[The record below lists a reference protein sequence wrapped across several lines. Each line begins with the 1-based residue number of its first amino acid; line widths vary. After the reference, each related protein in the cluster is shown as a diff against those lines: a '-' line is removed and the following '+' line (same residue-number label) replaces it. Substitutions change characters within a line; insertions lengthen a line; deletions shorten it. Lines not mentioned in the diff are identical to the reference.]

1 MWRFFIMNPMA
12 KFLSLSSLIAL
23 FCVCHQVVAQ
33 ESRVEMQAGRCSAI
47 FFMLSETHKDN
58 TASAGVFQHFVSV
71 FENLYVTE
79 KKERTGNANR
89 DDGIERRKLV
99 LQEFTATYSSRPA
112 TLKEEVVLCGAWAEG
127 YKIQGDNYTYV
138 PIIPKLIPAAVRS
151 EYESLAETG
160 WKEWIEN

>member
-1 MWRFFIMNPMA
+1 MNPMT
-12 KFLSLSSLIAL
+12 KFLSLSSLIIL
-23 FCVCHQVVAQ
+23 PCFCHQVIAQ

-58 TASAGVFQHFVSV
+58 TASAGIFQHFGSV

-79 KKERTGNANR
+79 KKERVGNATR
-89 DDGIERRKLV
+89 DDGIERRNLV
-99 LQEFTATYSSRPA
+99 LQEFKATYNSRPA

-138 PIIPKLIPAAVRS
+138 PIIPKLIPAAVRN
-151 EYESLAETG
+151 EYEALAETS
-160 WKEWIEN
+160 WKKWIAN

>member
-1 MWRFFIMNPMA
+1 MSPSI

-23 FCVCHQVVAQ
+23 SCICHQVVAQ
-33 ESRVEMQAGRCSAI
+33 ESKVEMQAGRCSAI

-58 TASAGVFQHFVSV
+58 EASAADFQHFVTV

-79 KKERTGNANR
+79 KKERTGNATS

-99 LQEFTATYSSRPA
+99 LQEFKETYNGRPA

-127 YKIQGDNYTYV
+127 YRTQGKNYSYV
-138 PIIPKLIPAAVRS
+138 PIIPKLIPATVRN
-151 EYESLAETG
+151 EYEALAEAS
-160 WKEWIEN
+160 WKKWIAN

>member
-1 MWRFFIMNPMA
+1 MNPMT
-12 KFLSLSSLIAL
+12 KFLSLSSLIIL
-23 FCVCHQVVAQ
+23 PCFCHQVIAQ

-58 TASAGVFQHFVSV
+58 TASAGIFQHFGSV

-79 KKERTGNANR
+79 KKERVGNATR
-89 DDGIERRKLV
+89 DDGIERRNLV
-99 LQEFTATYSSRPA
+99 LQEFKATYNSRPA

-138 PIIPKLIPAAVRS
+138 PIIPKLIPAAVRN
-151 EYESLAETG
+151 EYEALAEKG
-160 WKEWIEN
+160 WKKWIAN

>member
-1 MWRFFIMNPMA
+1 MNPMT
-12 KFLSLSSLIAL
+12 KFLSLSSLIIL
-23 FCVCHQVVAQ
+23 PCFCHQVIAQ

-58 TASAGVFQHFVSV
+58 TASAGIFQHFGSV

-79 KKERTGNANR
+79 KKERVGNATR
-89 DDGIERRKLV
+89 DDGIERRNLV
-99 LQEFTATYSSRPA
+99 LQEFKATYNSRPA

-138 PIIPKLIPAAVRS
+138 PIIPKLIPAAVRN
-151 EYESLAETG
+151 EYEA
-160 WKEWIEN
+160 

>member
-1 MWRFFIMNPMA
+1 MSPST

-23 FCVCHQVVAQ
+23 FCICPQVVAQ
-33 ESRVEMQAGRCSAI
+33 ESRFETQAGRCSAI

-58 TASAGVFQHFVSV
+58 DASATDFQHFVNV

-79 KKERTGNANR
+79 KKERTGNATR

-99 LQEFTATYSSRPA
+99 LQEFKETYNGRPA

-127 YKIQGDNYTYV
+127 YRIQGKTYTYV
-138 PIIPKLIPAAVRS
+138 PIIPKLIPSSVRS
-151 EYESLAETG
+151 DYEALADTG
-160 WKEWIEN
+160 WKKWMAN

>member
-1 MWRFFIMNPMA
+1 MNPMT
-12 KFLSLSSLIAL
+12 KFLSLSSLIIL
-23 FCVCHQVVAQ
+23 PCFCHQVIAQ

-58 TASAGVFQHFVSV
+58 TASAGIFHHFGSV

-79 KKERTGNANR
+79 KKERVGNATR
-89 DDGIERRKLV
+89 DDGIERRNLV
-99 LQEFTATYSSRPA
+99 LQEFKATYNSRPA

-138 PIIPKLIPAAVRS
+138 PIIPKLIPAAVRN
-151 EYESLAETG
+151 EYEALAETG
-160 WKEWIEN
+160 WKKWIAH

>member
-1 MWRFFIMNPMA
+1 MKRIKTIYPLL
-12 KFLSLSSLIAL
+12 LSFSTLLAYSKI
-23 FCVCHQVVAQ
+23 
-33 ESRVEMQAGRCSAI
+33 
-47 FFMLSETHKDN
+47 
-58 TASAGVFQHFVSV
+58 
-71 FENLYVTE
+71 TE
-79 KKERTGNANR
+79 KKERTGNASR

-151 EYESLAETG
+151 DYETLAEAG
-160 WKEWIEN
+160 WKTWMAR

>member
-1 MWRFFIMNPMA
+1 MT
-12 KFLSLSSLIAL
+12 KFLSLSSLIIL
-23 FCVCHQVVAQ
+23 PCFCHQVIAQ

-58 TASAGVFQHFVSV
+58 TVSAGIFQHFGSV

-79 KKERTGNANR
+79 KKERVGNATR
-89 DDGIERRKLV
+89 DDGIERRNLV
-99 LQEFTATYSSRPA
+99 LQEFKATYNSRPA

-138 PIIPKLIPAAVRS
+138 PIIPKLIPAAVRN
-151 EYESLAETG
+151 EYEALAETG
-160 WKEWIEN
+160 WKKWIAN

>member
-1 MWRFFIMNPMA
+1 M
-12 KFLSLSSLIAL
+12 KLTTQYLSLSAL
-23 FCVCHQVVAQ
+23 FVLSCICHQVVAQ
-33 ESRVEMQAGRCSAI
+33 ESKVEMQAGRCSAI

-58 TASAGVFQHFVSV
+58 IGSAAVFQHFVSV

-79 KKERTGNANR
+79 KKDRTGNASR

-138 PIIPKLIPAAVRS
+138 PIIPKLIPAAVRN
-151 EYESLAETG
+151 EYEALAETS
-160 WKEWIEN
+160 WKKWIAN